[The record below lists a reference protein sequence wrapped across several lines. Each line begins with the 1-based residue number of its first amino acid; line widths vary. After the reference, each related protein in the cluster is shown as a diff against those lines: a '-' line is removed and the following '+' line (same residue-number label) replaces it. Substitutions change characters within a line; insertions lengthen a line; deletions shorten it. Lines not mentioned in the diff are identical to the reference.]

1 MSPSHRAGHTVT
13 ATFTD
18 LSVTQGVAPPQIVN
32 PAYTGSS
39 FTASFNTQAGTT
51 YVVEY
56 NNDLNT
62 SNWQTLATVPGDG
75 NPYTINDAGPLPSK
89 RFYRV
94 RVQ

>member
-1 MSPSHRAGHTVT
+1 
-13 ATFTD
+13 
-18 LSVTQGVAPPQIVN
+18 VTQGVAQPQIVN

-39 FTASFNTQAGTT
+39 FTASFNTRAGAT
-51 YVVEY
+51 YVVQY

-62 SNWQTLATVPGDG
+62 ATWQTLATVPGDG
-75 NPYTINDAGPLPSK
+75 NPYIINDAGPLPSK